1 MPPLV
6 LASKSPRRR
15 ELLLKLGFKFEATTP
30 KVEEKMLEEETPEHF
45 AKRLAV
51 AKAASVPGLKPGS
64 IVLGADTVVV
74 VDKEVLGQPLD
85 NDDARR
91 MLRLL
96 SGREHTV
103 ITGVAVHRFGGGYDE
118 DLAVTSKVRMR
129 ELGEPEIEWYLLTG
143 EPQGKAG
150 AYAVQGAGGALV
162 VEIHGS
168 YSNVV
173 GLPLH
178 QTLDLLKRAGVPP
191 PWDNPQMKWP

>member
-15 ELLLKLGFKFEATTP
+15 ELLLKLGFKFEAATP
-30 KVEEKMLEEETPEHF
+30 KADEKMMEGEAPDRYARRVAEMK
-45 AKRLAV
+45 AK
-51 AKAASVPGLKPGS
+51 SVPGLKPGS
-64 IVLGADTVVV
+64 IVLAADTVVL
-74 VDKEVLGQPLD
+74 VDNEVLGQPTD

-103 ITGVAVHRFGGGYDE
+103 ITGVAVHRFGGGYNE
-118 DLAVTSKVRMR
+118 ELSVTSKVRMR
-129 ELGEPEIEWYLLTG
+129 DLGEQEIEWYLLTG
-143 EPQGKAG
+143 EPSGKAG
-150 AYAVQGAGGALV
+150 AYAIQGAGGAFV
-162 VEIHGS
+162 IEIHGS

-191 PWDNPQMKWP
+191 PWENPQMKWP